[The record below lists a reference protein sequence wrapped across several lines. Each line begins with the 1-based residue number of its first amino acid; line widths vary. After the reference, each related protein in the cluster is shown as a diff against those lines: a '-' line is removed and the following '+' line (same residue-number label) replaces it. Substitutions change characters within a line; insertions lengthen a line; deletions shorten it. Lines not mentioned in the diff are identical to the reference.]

1 MAGAGPVRGR
11 RKEDADATAR
21 PWPPTFLLDGEPARR
36 QSVRDLLASAGEPVR
51 LLSEEDVDDPSRRP
65 CEALAVVAL
74 SPPPCPARE
83 LERLSRFR
91 EGRCEVLAYGP
102 GWDTCSLGFR
112 CQGFLA
118 GAAHLL
124 DCGSPTFMR
133 DLLAWWDS
141 ARRLRRGARHEEKSL
156 CDEMEQVGLVGRSGA
171 MVALF
176 RWIEQAS
183 GVSDLPA
190 LITGETGTGKELVAR
205 AIHRL
210 DAKRGRG
217 PFVPVNCAALSPGV
231 AESELFG
238 HRRGSFTG
246 ASQDHRGLFRSADG
260 GVLFLDEIADLEPA
274 LQGKLLRVL
283 QDSRVLA
290 VGEDRETSVSVRVV
304 AATNKDLRAL
314 VAEGR
319 FRLDLYHRL
328 AVLEA
333 RVPPLGERRDDIGR
347 LVAHLVEKHGALR
360 PQRTSA
366 APGFVKALARLDL
379 PGNVRQLEN
388 LVRRA
393 LVQRADE
400 APLDIEDL
408 PPEAWDE
415 LCRQDC
421 PAAPG
426 PAPRSP
432 APSLPAPDRLP
443 GTAVEWSAFL
453 ATQRWSLSRSLRACE
468 RVLLQ
473 TALESARGNQS
484 QTARLLGIT
493 PRSVYNKLRQ
503 HAITR

>member
-11 RKEDADATAR
+11 RSEGGDATIGS
-21 PWPPTFLLDGEPARR
+21 WPPTFLLDAEPSQRR
-36 QSVRDLLASAGEPVR
+36 SVHDLLAGAGGQVL
-51 LLSEEDVDDPSRRP
+51 LLSEEDVDNPSRRP
-65 CEALAVVAL
+65 CEALVVVAL
-74 SPPPCPARE
+74 SRPPCPAEE
-83 LERLSRFR
+83 LERLRR
-91 EGRCEVLAYGP
+91 LRAGRCEVLAYGP
-102 GWDTCSLGFR
+102 GWDTCSLGLR

-118 GAAHLL
+118 GAARVL
-124 DCGSPTFMR
+124 DSGSPAFGR
-133 DLLAWWDS
+133 DLLAWRDS
-141 ARRLRRGARHEEKSL
+141 ARRAREGARDEEERL
-156 CDEMEQVGLVGRSGA
+156 CGDMAGLGLVGRSGA

-176 RWIEQAS
+176 RWIERGS

-190 LITGETGTGKELVAR
+190 LVTGETGTGKELVAR
-205 AIHRL
+205 AIHCL
-210 DAKRGRG
+210 DPKRGQG
-217 PFVPVNCAALSPGV
+217 PFVPVNCIALSPGV

-246 ASQDHRGLFRSADG
+246 ATQDHRGLFRSADR
-260 GVLFLDEIADLEPA
+260 GVLFLDEIADLEMA

-283 QDSRVLA
+283 QDSRVLG

-304 AATNKDLRAL
+304 AATNKDIRAL

-333 RVPPLGERRDDIGR
+333 RVPSLGERRDDIGP
-347 LVAHLVEKHGALR
+347 LITHFIEKHGALR
-360 PQRTSA
+360 PKCTAA
-366 APGFVKALARLDL
+366 APRFVKALACLDL

-388 LVRRA
+388 LIRRA

-408 PPEAWDE
+408 PPEAWSE
-415 LCRQDC
+415 LCRQDG
-421 PAAPG
+421 ASAPG
-426 PAPRSP
+426 PAQRPP
-432 APSLPAPDRLP
+432 TTPDHLP
-443 GTAVEWSAFL
+443 GTPVEWSAFL
-453 ATQRWSLSRSLRACE
+453 ATQRWSLSRSLRVCE
-468 RVLLQ
+468 RLLLQ
-473 TALESARGNQS
+473 AALERARGNQS